1 METLNRRVCIKTVLG
16 SLAVAATGVPALAA
30 LPEEK
35 EKKSSPRPGA
45 GEFWKRVDSIK
56 ARDLVDSAIKAAR
69 AQVESRR
76 AVNTSRRAT
85 VLLGADAGKE
95 FEKQAE
101 MHHRTRTTEL
111 QRTKRALPEFLK
123 GTGKSGE
130 SRFASFVR
138 QGGLKE
144 LTDHARESSI
154 QAMLHS
160 DASPEEARS
169 ALKGLDERL
178 AKIRELKTFQ
188 DLTSYFDQHLDELT
202 GRKMSE
208 EKEDQTLRAHSDHY
222 QHFRHTGGDRGD
234 YLHLHIGSWLP
245 GNIQSAS
252 SPGMSIDFLSE
263 VAFELA
269 VAD

>member
-1 METLNRRVCIKTVLG
+1 METFDRRVCMKRVLG
-16 SLAVAATGVPALAA
+16 GLAVATSGMPAFAA
-30 LPEEK
+30 FPE
-35 EKKSSPRPGA
+35 EKKSSSRPGA

-76 AVNTSRRAT
+76 AVNASRRAT

-95 FEKQAE
+95 FEKRAE
-101 MHHRTRTTEL
+101 MHHQTRTTEL

-160 DASPEEARS
+160 DTSPEEARS
-169 ALKGLDERL
+169 ALKALDERL

-188 DLTSYFDQHLDELT
+188 DLTSYFDQHLDELI
-202 GRKMSE
+202 GRKISE
-208 EKEDQTLRAHSDHY
+208 EKEDQNGLCVLILILT
-222 QHFRHTGGDRGD
+222 
-234 YLHLHIGSWLP
+234 
-245 GNIQSAS
+245 
-252 SPGMSIDFLSE
+252 SIF
-263 VAFELA
+263 AILA
-269 VAD
+269 VIAVIICIFTLGLGCQGILDKLLAQACP